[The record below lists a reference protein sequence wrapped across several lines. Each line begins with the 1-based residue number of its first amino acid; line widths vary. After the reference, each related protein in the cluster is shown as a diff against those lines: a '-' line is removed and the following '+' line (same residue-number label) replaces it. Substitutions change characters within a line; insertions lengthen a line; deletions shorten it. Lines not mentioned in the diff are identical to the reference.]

1 MLKNATVHSI
11 LYIRWF
17 NQCTGERLM
26 ETKRA
31 IENKRYLLVRDVCE
45 YLNVSDETIYKWI
58 RCGFIP
64 AHRVGKRWMFDREE
78 IDQWVKSGKSAEADD
93 GK

>member
-11 LYIRWF
+11 LYVCRF
-17 NQCTGERLM
+17 NQYTGERLM
-26 ETKRA
+26 EIKRT

-93 GK
+93 EK

>member
-1 MLKNATVHSI
+1 MLHRRCKTMPSKI
-11 LYIRWF
+11 
-17 NQCTGERLM
+17 
-26 ETKRA
+26 A
-31 IENKRYLLVRDVCE
+31 IQDKRYLLVRDACE

-58 RCGFIP
+58 RENFIP

-78 IDQWVKSGKSAEADD
+78 IDQWVKSGRAAEEEN

>member
-1 MLKNATVHSI
+1 MEIQPSI
-11 LYIRWF
+11 
-17 NQCTGERLM
+17 E
-26 ETKRA
+26 K
-31 IENKRYLLVRDVCE
+31 KRYLLVRDVCK

-58 RCGFIP
+58 RSDFIP

-78 IDQWVKSGKSAEADD
+78 IDQWVKSGKSAEDDD